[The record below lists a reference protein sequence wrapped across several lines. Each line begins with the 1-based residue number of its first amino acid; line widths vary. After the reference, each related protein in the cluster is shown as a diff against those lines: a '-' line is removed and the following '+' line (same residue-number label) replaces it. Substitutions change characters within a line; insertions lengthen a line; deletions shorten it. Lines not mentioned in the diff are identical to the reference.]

1 MKRVQI
7 CPFKVMACV
16 VSFARESPS
25 RYGFETAMT
34 SYWSRET
41 ESVVRLLI
49 FDVRESG
56 VLIWQIFYT
65 EDLWVIDRSFTAK
78 FWQRGHWPMKIHPR
92 PPNRGSRLNLGGLSE
107 LAHLSDLPDEID
119 DRAFLMVKVLHPNRA
134 KFVNALH

>member
-1 MKRVQI
+1 
-7 CPFKVMACV
+7 
-16 VSFARESPS
+16 
-25 RYGFETAMT
+25 MT

-56 VLIWQIFYT
+56 VLIRHRFYT
-65 EDLWVIDRSFTAK
+65 ENLWVIDGSFTAK
-78 FWQRGHWPMKIHPR
+78 FWQRGHRPMKTHPR

>member
-1 MKRVQI
+1 
-7 CPFKVMACV
+7 
-16 VSFARESPS
+16 
-25 RYGFETAMT
+25 MT

-78 FWQRGHWPMKIHPR
+78 FWQRGHRPMKIHPR
-92 PPNRGSRLNLGGLSE
+92 PPNRGSRLNLGGVSE
-107 LAHLSDLPDEID
+107 LAHLSDLH
-119 DRAFLMVKVLHPNRA
+119 RAWMGEGSFSAKMATRSLFLW
-134 KFVNALH
+134 

>member
-7 CPFKVMACV
+7 CPSKVMACV

-56 VLIWQIFYT
+56 VLIWQMILY
-65 EDLWVIDRSFTAK
+65 
-78 FWQRGHWPMKIHPR
+78 
-92 PPNRGSRLNLGGLSE
+92 GGL
-107 LAHLSDLPDEID
+107 
-119 DRAFLMVKVLHPNRA
+119 MGY
-134 KFVNALH
+134 